1 MFVLAISTITMAVN
15 YVYVK
20 RGGLDLYGTNKFA
33 SISDTVQI
41 CNFGSSHGMYGFNY
55 EDLESDFDCFNFAM
69 SSQSLSYDYRL
80 FQHYGDHIVE
90 GTVVFIPVS
99 YFSLFGIDETNKDEF
114 LSKNKRYYFILPSP
128 LIKEY
133 DYKTELYA
141 RYFPAL
147 TANTGILI
155 MTLLGKSVD
164 INAVNDA
171 YVGADAIAKFNGHI
185 GNRTIYYDDAGNRI
199 ENQEEIGALYALI
212 EGCREKGAVP
222 ILVTTPHLR
231 EYTDIIKEKAP
242 DFYDQF
248 YSIIDRV
255 VRDTGAEY
263 YDYSFDERFVNEY
276 SWFMDTDHLNQEG
289 ARNFTNI
296 VMDEIVYAKGYLDK

>member
-1 MFVLAISTITMAVN
+1 MFVLAISTITTAVN

-69 SSQSLSYDYRL
+69 SAQSLSYDYRL

-99 YFSLFGIDETNKDEF
+99 YFSLFGIDETNKDGF

-171 YVGADAIAKFNGHI
+171 YAGADAIAKFNWHI
-185 GNRTIYYDDAGNRI
+185 GNRAIYYDDAGNRI

-222 ILVTTPHLR
+222 ILVTTPHLH
-231 EYTDIIKEKAP
+231 EYTDIVKEKAP

-263 YDYSFDERFVNEY
+263 YDYAFDERFVNEY
-276 SWFMDTDHLNQEG
+276 SWFKDTDHLNQEG

-296 VMDEIVYAKGYLDK
+296 VMDEIVYAEGYLDK